1 MTKTICIKSKREFLS
16 RTPEEIIFGAYK
28 FSPASNAATVFA
40 KAATMYNSSRDQ
52 DFAVKVIIKRTDEMD
67 AKIKVSG
74 DKLSVQDFINRVI
87 TETDLF
93 KHFDIKI

>member
-1 MTKTICIKSKREFLS
+1 MAKTIKIKSKREFLS

-28 FSPASNAATVFA
+28 FVPASNAATVFA
-40 KAATMYNSSRDQ
+40 KTANMYNNSHVY

-87 TETDLF
+87 TETDLL
-93 KHFDIKI
+93 KYFDIKI

>member
-1 MTKTICIKSKREFLS
+1 MTKTIKIKSKREFLS

-40 KAATMYNSSRDQ
+40 KAANMYNDSHAS
-52 DFAVKVIIKRTDEMD
+52 DFAVKVIIKHTDEMQ
-67 AKIKVSG
+67 AKIKISG
-74 DKLSVQDFINRVI
+74 AKDSVLDFINRVI
-87 TETDLF
+87 TETDLL